1 MAVPAIGHPLLPEI
15 NLHLRAGGRFDTHR
29 RHIGG
34 SLCLANGSDG
44 ALHRAHARPRSP
56 ARPATAGP
64 RPHCPPPRA
73 EIAPARWPDPPRTG
87 GAPTAGPAHRPPH
100 PADTDGPYCAR
111 WPTPPRSPSR
121 PTRDSSTPESRS
133 PSRLRP
139 PVPPHSEIPELPCS
153 CSIRPS
159 SGGVRISVAR
169 GSISLS
175 LYRWLLLWL
184 RCLRDGARRGGG
196 VVLLARP
203 HVAAFVAAEVIHV
216 GLGARIHEQPPW
228 FVTFRTALN
237 GHRREA

>member
-1 MAVPAIGHPLLPEI
+1 MAVPAIGHPLLAEI
-15 NLHLRAGGRFDTHR
+15 NLHLRAGGRLDAHG

-34 SLCLANGSDG
+34 PLRLADGRDG
-44 ALHRAHARPRSP
+44 ALHRPHARRRSP

-73 EIAPARWPDPPRTG
+73 ERASARWPDPPRTG
-87 GAPTAGPAHRPPH
+87 GAPTAGPARRPRRR
-100 PADTDGPYCAR
+100 ADTVGPYCAR

-121 PTRDSSTPESRS
+121 PTRDSSTPESRVTIS
-133 PSRLRP
+133 PSTTGTSALGDTRTPSLLL
-139 PVPPHSEIPELPCS
+139 HSTLLLE
-153 CSIRPS
+153 
-159 SGGVRISVAR
+159 GVRISVAR

-175 LYRWLLLWL
+175 LYRWLPLWL

-216 GLGARIHEQPPW
+216 GPGVLASTSNRPGSSHFGQR
-228 FVTFRTALN
+228 
-237 GHRREA
+237 